1 MSVGGST
8 VCATLP
14 VKLTTGGAIL
24 VTTFVLTG
32 SIGRGCCGILFGSD
46 CGAVVAAILMAP
58 TPTPGCEGRRIAV
71 VMAIFGDDR
80 ADAAMAPV
88 GLICL

>member
-1 MSVGGST
+1 MT
-8 VCATLP
+8 A
-14 VKLTTGGAIL
+14 
-24 VTTFVLTG
+24 FVLTG

-46 CGAVVAAILMAP
+46 CGAVIAAILMAP
-58 TPTPGCEGRRIAV
+58 TPTPGCEGRGIAV

-88 GLICL
+88 VQFRL

>member
-14 VKLTTGGAIL
+14 DKLTTGGAIL
-24 VTTFVLTG
+24 VTTFVLT
-32 SIGRGCCGILFGSD
+32 GILFGSD

-71 VMAIFGDDR
+71 VMAIFWDDR

-88 GLICL
+88 GLSFFGKW